1 MRMETV
7 RFRGRNRRVPVD
19 DDGLVPI
26 GYLEDIQAGR
36 TPRSR
41 NMDSR
46 RRAVTTFPAR
56 PEPMQALMWR
66 TYPGRYDIEGID
78 TPIVVVEE
86 PPVEPVEVVDTVY
99 EPVYIAPRAKVK
111 PRGYS
116 PSTWKKWVDFESDP
130 ERASHEAMRLL
141 RAETVEGTEDMLAD
155 LEDDRHDELGRG
167 TRYRYDGRDL
177 VNEHQHKKWEEV
189 RTEWYDCNVR
199 SRRNP
204 HRR

>member
-26 GYLEDIQAGR
+26 GYLEDIQKKR

-46 RRAVTTFPAR
+46 RRAGTTFPAR

-86 PPVEPVEVVDTVY
+86 PPVEPVEVVTAVS
-99 EPVYIAPRAKVK
+99 EPVYIAPRATVK
-111 PRGYS
+111 PKGYS
-116 PSTWKKWVDFESDP
+116 PSTWRKWVDFEADP
-130 ERASHEAMRLL
+130 VRASQEAMRLL
-141 RAETVEGTEDMLAD
+141 RAETMEATEDMLAD

-167 TRYRYDGRDL
+167 TRYRFDGRDL
-177 VNEHQHKKWEEV
+177 VNESYYKAWQDF
-189 RTEWYDCNVR
+189 RTYHDMNTR
-199 SRRNP
+199 GRRTSRRI
-204 HRR
+204 

>member
-26 GYLEDIQAGR
+26 GYLEDIQGRR

-46 RRAVTTFPAR
+46 RRAGTTFPAR

-86 PPVEPVEVVDTVY
+86 PPVEPVEVVTAVS
-99 EPVYIAPRAKVK
+99 EPLYMAPRATVK
-111 PRGYS
+111 PKGYS
-116 PSTWKKWVDFESDP
+116 PSTWRKWVDFEADP
-130 ERASHEAMRLL
+130 VRASQEAMRLL
-141 RAETVEGTEDMLAD
+141 RAETMEATEDMLAD

-167 TRYRYDGRDL
+167 TRYRFDGRDL
-177 VNEHQHKKWEEV
+177 VNESYYKAWQDF
-189 RTEWYDCNVR
+189 RTYHDMNTRGRCT
-199 SRRNP
+199 SRRI
-204 HRR
+204 

>member
-26 GYLEDIQAGR
+26 GYLEDIQEKR

-46 RRAVTTFPAR
+46 RRAGTTFPAR

-78 TPIVVVEE
+78 TPIVVMEE
-86 PPVEPVEVVDTVY
+86 PPVEPVEVVTAVS
-99 EPVYIAPRAKVK
+99 EPVYIAPRATVK
-111 PRGYS
+111 GRGYS
-116 PSTWKKWVDFESDP
+116 PSTWRKWVDFEADP
-130 ERASHEAMRLL
+130 VRASQEAMRLL
-141 RAETVEGTEDMLAD
+141 RAETMEATEDMLAD

-167 TRYRYDGRDL
+167 TRYRFDGRDL
-177 VNEHQHKKWEEV
+177 VNESYYKAWQDF
-189 RTEWYDCNVR
+189 RTYHDMNTR
-199 SRRNP
+199 GRRTSRRI
-204 HRR
+204 

>member
-26 GYLEDIQAGR
+26 GYLEDIQGRR

-86 PPVEPVEVVDTVY
+86 PPVEPVEVVTAVS
-99 EPVYIAPRAKVK
+99 EPVYIAPRATVK
-111 PRGYS
+111 PKGYS
-116 PSTWKKWVDFESDP
+116 PSTWRKWVDFEADP
-130 ERASHEAMRLL
+130 VRASQEAMRLL
-141 RAETVEGTEDMLAD
+141 RAETMEATEDMLAD
-155 LEDDRHDELGRG
+155 LEDDRYDEMGRG

-177 VNEHQHKKWEEV
+177 VNESYYKAWQDF
-189 RTEWYDCNVR
+189 RTYHDMNTR
-199 SRRNP
+199 GRRTSRRI
-204 HRR
+204 

>member
-19 DDGLVPI
+19 DEGLVPI
-26 GYLEDIQAGR
+26 GYLEDIQGRR

-86 PPVEPVEVVDTVY
+86 PPVEPVEVITAVS
-99 EPVYIAPRAKVK
+99 EPVYIAPRTTVK

-116 PSTWKKWVDFESDP
+116 PSTWRKWVDFEADP
-130 ERASHEAMRLL
+130 VRASQEAMRLL
-141 RAETVEGTEDMLAD
+141 RAETVEATEDMLAD

-167 TRYRYDGRDL
+167 TRYRFDGRDL
-177 VNEHQHKKWEEV
+177 VNESYYKAWQDF
-189 RTEWYDCNVR
+189 RTYHDMNTR
-199 SRRNP
+199 GRRTSRRI
-204 HRR
+204 

>member
-19 DDGLVPI
+19 DDGLVPV
-26 GYLEDIQAGR
+26 GYLEDIQEKR
-36 TPRSR
+36 TSRSR

-46 RRAVTTFPAR
+46 RRAGTTFPAR

-78 TPIVVVEE
+78 TPIVVEE
-86 PPVEPVEVVDTVY
+86 PPDEPVEVVTAVS
-99 EPVYIAPRAKVK
+99 EPVYIAPRATVK

-116 PSTWKKWVDFESDP
+116 PSTWRKWVDFEADP
-130 ERASHEAMRLL
+130 VRASQEAMRLL
-141 RAETVEGTEDMLAD
+141 RAETMEATEDMLAD

-167 TRYRYDGRDL
+167 TRYRFDGRDL
-177 VNEHQHKKWEEV
+177 VNESYYKAWQDF
-189 RTEWYDCNVR
+189 RTYHDMNTR
-199 SRRNP
+199 GRRMSRRI
-204 HRR
+204 

>member
-19 DDGLVPI
+19 DDGLVPV
-26 GYLEDIQAGR
+26 GYLEDIQEKR
-36 TPRSR
+36 TSRSR

-46 RRAVTTFPAR
+46 RRAGTTFPAR

-86 PPVEPVEVVDTVY
+86 PPDEPVEVVTAVS
-99 EPVYIAPRAKVK
+99 EPVYIAPRATVK

-116 PSTWKKWVDFESDP
+116 PSTWRKWVDFEADP
-130 ERASHEAMRLL
+130 VRASQEAMRLL
-141 RAETVEGTEDMLAD
+141 RAETMEATEDMLAD

-167 TRYRYDGRDL
+167 TRYRFDGRDL
-177 VNEHQHKKWEEV
+177 VNESYYKAWQDF
-189 RTEWYDCNVR
+189 RTYHDMNTR
-199 SRRNP
+199 GRRMSRRI
-204 HRR
+204 

>member
-26 GYLEDIQAGR
+26 GYLEDIQGRR

-86 PPVEPVEVVDTVY
+86 PPVEPVEVVTAVS
-99 EPVYIAPRAKVK
+99 EPVYIEPRATVK

-116 PSTWKKWVDFESDP
+116 PSTWRKWVDFEADP
-130 ERASHEAMRLL
+130 VRASQEAMRLL
-141 RAETVEGTEDMLAD
+141 RAETMEATEDMLAD
-155 LEDDRHDELGRG
+155 LEDDRYDEMGRG

-177 VNEHQHKKWEEV
+177 VNESYYKAWQDF
-189 RTEWYDCNVR
+189 RTYHDMNTR
-199 SRRNP
+199 GRRTSRRI
-204 HRR
+204 